1 MTQQHTPKC
10 SERVTQ
16 DNWNMRS
23 CSKPVKAVEG
33 GKAYCA
39 VHLPSYVKQKADAR
53 YAASMDKWAAQARRY
68 HLHAAA
74 EDLLAALED
83 MLAAV
88 GDDTEIAE
96 ERKEKARA
104 AIAKA
109 TSPQAQ

>member
-53 YAASMDKWAAQARRY
+53 ARKPRVFLAVAFLRPGVRGNTRPFGGILWAVFLRLQAPG
-68 HLHAAA
+68 HLPAW
-74 EDLLAALED
+74 
-83 MLAAV
+83 V
-88 GDDTEIAE
+88 
-96 ERKEKARA
+96 
-104 AIAKA
+104 
-109 TSPQAQ
+109 TSP